1 MKIAVINGQNH
12 KGSTYHIGKQVADKL
27 GGEVTEFF
35 LPRDFGDFCVG
46 CTQCFLKSETLCPHS
61 VACVDILSAK
71 PNDENNCSIGDDV
84 GDRA

>member
-46 CTQCFLKSETLCPHS
+46 CTQCFLKS
-61 VACVDILSAK
+61 
-71 PNDENNCSIGDDV
+71 
-84 GDRA
+84 